1 MALMEL
7 AVDFGSSYITIYKR
21 GEGIVLKEAS
31 VVVVSTH
38 KKKREVVES
47 GNAAKNYVRTTMGNA
62 REIYPVREGV
72 VVSVEDASLMMSEF
86 IKRLLPEKIFK
97 PQIRAVVMIS
107 SGLTVVERRDVETVM
122 LNAGVKD
129 VILVESPLA
138 LLAYTNS
145 VGGLFLDIGG
155 GTTEIAVVS
164 MGGVAECES
173 IKTAGS
179 TFDEAIIRYIKKKHN
194 MLIGAMTAEDVKI
207 NIGGVY
213 PRSDAPESMEV
224 KGRDLIKGL
233 PKTVS
238 VTAEELVDVLREP
251 ARLILENVH
260 AVLERTPPELI
271 GDLGV
276 NGMIL
281 SGGGSLLYGIDRMI
295 EDSTHIRTMIVDDPL
310 ACAAHGAGKLL
321 TKLDSMQDGMM
332 NFLRNREMRN

>member
-31 VVVVSTH
+31 VGVVSTY

-107 SGLTVVERRDVETVM
+107 SGLTVVERRDVKTVM

-129 VILVESPLA
+129 VVLVESPLA

-155 GTTEIAVVS
+155 GTAEVASVTKNGISAACSVNIAGAMLNSKIIDYFVENYGLKIGDYTAEKLKLDVGSMYDNDLSATEIS
-164 MGGVAECES
+164 G
-173 IKTAGS
+173 
-179 TFDEAIIRYIKKKHN
+179 R
-194 MLIGAMTAEDVKI
+194 DVLD
-207 NIGGVY
+207 GT
-213 PRSDAPESMEV
+213 PRSMEASAKDVRRAISKSIDALIEV
-224 KGRDLIKGL
+224 
-233 PKTVS
+233 V
-238 VTAEELVDVLREP
+238 
-251 ARLILENVH
+251 ENV
-260 AVLERTPPELI
+260 LNMTPPELAGEI
-271 GDLGV
+271 GKKGIFISGGTSELPGLIEYLGV
-276 NGMIL
+276 RLYLPITQLKDYDNAAAL
-281 SGGGSLLYGIDRMI
+281 GGGVLL
-295 EDSTHIRTMIVDDPL
+295 EDGKALSQMLNMKVD
-310 ACAAHGAGKLL
+310 
-321 TKLDSMQDGMM
+321 
-332 NFLRNREMRN
+332 

>member
-31 VVVVSTH
+31 VVVVSTY

-155 GTTEIAVVS
+155 GTAEVASVTKNGISAACSVNIAGAMLNSKIIDYFVENYGLKIGDYTAEKLKLDVGSMYDNDLSATEIS
-164 MGGVAECES
+164 G
-173 IKTAGS
+173 
-179 TFDEAIIRYIKKKHN
+179 R
-194 MLIGAMTAEDVKI
+194 DVLD
-207 NIGGVY
+207 GT
-213 PRSDAPESMEV
+213 PRSMEASAKDVRRAISKSIDALIEV
-224 KGRDLIKGL
+224 
-233 PKTVS
+233 V
-238 VTAEELVDVLREP
+238 
-251 ARLILENVH
+251 ENV
-260 AVLERTPPELI
+260 LNMTPPELAGEI
-271 GDLGV
+271 GKKGIFISGGTSELPGLIEYLGV
-276 NGMIL
+276 RLYLPITQLKDYDNAAAL
-281 SGGGSLLYGIDRMI
+281 GGGVLL
-295 EDSTHIRTMIVDDPL
+295 EDGKALSQMLNMKVD
-310 ACAAHGAGKLL
+310 
-321 TKLDSMQDGMM
+321 
-332 NFLRNREMRN
+332 

>member
-31 VVVVSTH
+31 VVVSTH

-155 GTTEIAVVS
+155 GTAEVASVTKNGISAACSVNIAGAMLNSKIIDYFVENYGLKIGDYTAEKLKLDVGSMYDNDLSATEIS
-164 MGGVAECES
+164 G
-173 IKTAGS
+173 
-179 TFDEAIIRYIKKKHN
+179 R
-194 MLIGAMTAEDVKI
+194 DVLD
-207 NIGGVY
+207 GT
-213 PRSDAPESMEV
+213 PRSMEASAKDVRRAISKSIDALIEV
-224 KGRDLIKGL
+224 
-233 PKTVS
+233 V
-238 VTAEELVDVLREP
+238 
-251 ARLILENVH
+251 ENV
-260 AVLERTPPELI
+260 LNITPPELAGEI
-271 GDLGV
+271 GKKGIFISGGTSELPGLIEYLGV
-276 NGMIL
+276 RLYLPITQLKDYDNAAAL
-281 SGGGSLLYGIDRMI
+281 GGGVLL
-295 EDSTHIRTMIVDDPL
+295 EDGKALSQMLNMKVD
-310 ACAAHGAGKLL
+310 
-321 TKLDSMQDGMM
+321 
-332 NFLRNREMRN
+332 